1 VEAGQPAS
9 TPLIDCHYSFFK
21 RMCSMPSLP
30 IFLFFSGLSI
40 GLLVGPI
47 IVHSLKAWFSTRQDL
62 RGN

>member
-1 VEAGQPAS
+1 M
-9 TPLIDCHYSFFK
+9 Y
-21 RMCSMPSLP
+21 SMPSLP